1 MKRILPF
8 LKLLFWL
15 ALCQLPAL
23 AGARAVQANLGWY
36 HALALPPFTPPDALF
51 GLAWGVLYVLLGTAA
66 FLAFGR
72 GLSPSARKPLIL
84 FIVQLALNAWWTP
97 VFFGRHDPAASLLIL
112 ALMLAEGVWL
122 AYAFWRKN
130 RAAAWLL
137 LPYGLWLIYAA
148 YLNIGVWALNA

>member
-1 MKRILPF
+1 MYI
-8 LKLLFWL
+8 
-15 ALCQLPAL
+15 
-23 AGARAVQANLGWY
+23 
-36 HALALPPFTPPDALF
+36 
-51 GLAWGVLYVLLGTAA
+51 LLGTAA

-72 GLSPSARKPLIL
+72 GLSLSARKPLIL

-97 VFFGRHDPAASLLIL
+97 VFFGRRDPAAALLIL

-122 AYAFWRKN
+122 AYALWRKN

>member
-23 AGARAVQANLGWY
+23 AGARVVQANLVWY

-51 GLAWGVLYVLLGTAA
+51 GLAWGVLYILLGTAA

-72 GLSPSARKPLIL
+72 GLSLSARKPLIL

-97 VFFGRHDPAASLLIL
+97 VFFGRRDPAASLLIL
-112 ALMLAEGVWL
+112 ALILAEGVWL
-122 AYAFWRKN
+122 AYALWRKN

>member
-23 AGARAVQANLGWY
+23 AGARVVQANLVWY

-51 GLAWGVLYVLLGTAA
+51 GLAWGVLYILLGTAA

-72 GLSPSARKPLIL
+72 GLSLSARKPLIL

-112 ALMLAEGVWL
+112 ALILAEGVWL
-122 AYAFWRKN
+122 AYALWRRN

>member
-51 GLAWGVLYVLLGTAA
+51 GLAWGVLYILLGTAA

-72 GLSPSARKPLIL
+72 GLSLSARKPLIL

-97 VFFGRHDPAASLLIL
+97 VFFGRRDPAAALLIL

-122 AYAFWRKN
+122 AYALGRRN

-137 LPYGLWLIYAA
+137 LPYGLWLMYAA